1 MLRTVLAVVAGYL
14 LMFVCVFA
22 TFSAAYLLM
31 GPDGAFLPGSY
42 QVSATW
48 LLASFVLGLLAAVL
62 GGIACAKIA
71 PGGRAPAALAVLVL
85 VLGFASAVPVMMSS
99 GDPPAVREG
108 AAGNVEAMNNARQP
122 VWVALLNPLVGA
134 AGVMAGARLVSRPG
148 AAGDS

>member
-1 MLRTVLAVVAGYL
+1 MLRAVLAVIAGYL
-14 LMFVCVFA
+14 VMFVCVFA

-31 GPDGAFLPGSY
+31 GPEGAFLPGSY

-48 LLASFVLGLLAAVL
+48 LLASFVLSLLAAIV

-71 PGGRAPAALAVLVL
+71 PRGRAPMALAVLVL

-108 AAGNVEAMNNARQP
+108 GVGNVEAMSNARQP
-122 VWVALLNPLVGA
+122 VWVALLNPLIGA
-134 AGVMAGARLVSRPG
+134 AGVMVGARFASRSSGAGAR
-148 AAGDS
+148 